1 MNCARLSVLAAVLAA
16 STACRDWRG
25 GDGTVD
31 AGVVSEREAHLV
43 QVLAK
48 PADSA
53 GTEPLARWILPESLE
68 EISGLALSADGRLF
82 AHGDEV
88 GDVFELNYRSGVL
101 VKQFSLGRTPVL
113 EDFEGITIAGD
124 RMYLLVSNGK
134 IYEFKE
140 GNNGARVDYVIHDTR
155 LGHECEFEGIT
166 FDPGLNALLLA
177 CKNVRAREYRDD
189 LVIYAWKLPDGGG
202 TGSPQ
207 IVVPLKEIM
216 AASKLKSFHASDM
229 TRDPLSGNYV
239 LTAAQENGLLTIT
252 PEGKVVSARQLPGS
266 MQHTEGVAITP
277 DSLLILSDEAGK
289 HPAVI
294 VLYRWR

>member
-1 MNCARLSVLAAVLAA
+1 MNCVDLTVVAAVLAS

-88 GDVFELNYRSGVL
+88 GDVFELNYRTGVL
-101 VKQFSLGRTPVL
+101 VKQFTLGRTPLL

-124 RMYLLVSNGK
+124 RMYLLASNGR
-134 IYEFKE
+134 IFEFKE
-140 GNNGARVDYVIHDTR
+140 GNNGSRVDYVVHDTR
-155 LGHECEFEGIT
+155 LGKECEFEGIT

-177 CKNVRAREYRDD
+177 CKNVGTKEYRDD

-216 AASKLKSFHASDM
+216 AASKWKSFHASDIA
-229 TRDPLSGNYV
+229 RDPLSGNYV

-252 PEGKVVSARQLPGS
+252 PEGRIVSARALPGS

>member
-1 MNCARLSVLAAVLAA
+1 MNRVRLAVVAAVLAGSA
-16 STACRDWRG
+16 ACRDLRG

-31 AGVVSEREAHLV
+31 AGVVAEREAHFAE
-43 QVLAK
+43 VLAQ
-48 PADSA
+48 PAESTSKA
-53 GTEPLARWILPESLE
+53 PLARWILPESLE
-68 EISGLALSADGRLF
+68 EISGLALSSDGRLF

-88 GDVFELNYRSGVL
+88 GNVFELDYRHGVL
-101 VKQFSLGRTPVL
+101 LKQFTLGRSPVL
-113 EDFEGITIAGD
+113 EDFEALTIAGD
-124 RMYLLVSNGK
+124 RMYMLVSNGK

-166 FDPGLNALLLA
+166 YEPRLNALLLA
-177 CKNVRAREYRDD
+177 CKNVRTKENRDD
-189 LVIYAWKLPDGGG
+189 LVIYSWKLPDGGG

-207 IVVPLKEIM
+207 IVVPLKEIT

-229 TRDPLSGNYV
+229 TRDPFTGNYV
-239 LTAAQENGLLTIT
+239 LTAAQENALLTIT
-252 PEGKVVSARQLPGS
+252 PEGKVVSVRQLPGS
-266 MQHTEGVAITP
+266 MQHTEGIAITP

-289 HPAVI
+289 KPAAI

>member
-1 MNCARLSVLAAVLAA
+1 MNGVRLTIVLAVLAG
-16 STACRDWRG
+16 STACRDLRG

-31 AGVVSEREAHLV
+31 AGVVAEREAHLA
-43 QVLAK
+43 QVLSQ
-48 PADSA
+48 PAESTGKA
-53 GTEPLARWILPESLE
+53 PLARWILPESLE

-88 GDVFELNYRSGVL
+88 GNVFELDYRSGVL

-229 TRDPLSGNYV
+229 TRDPLTGNYV